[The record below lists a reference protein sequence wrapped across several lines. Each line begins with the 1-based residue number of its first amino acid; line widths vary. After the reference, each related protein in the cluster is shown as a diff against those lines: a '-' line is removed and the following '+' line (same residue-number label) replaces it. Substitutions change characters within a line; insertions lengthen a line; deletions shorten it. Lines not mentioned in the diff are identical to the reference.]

1 MGIGTEPG
9 RVQKDRAGDDTDDF
23 RVIKSPK
30 SRMRHRIAIVK
41 DGFDLPGIA
50 LLADEALPRPD
61 GLDFGLHGLNL
72 RHVSGLSQVQ
82 GRAVARSASSP
93 YDAGMVRLLASIVLL
108 VLFAAGALAQEP
120 ARTDERHLRRKFDP
134 VGSAPIYPIPLPD
147 PVRERPVYMRTAK
160 PLSEIAEFDA
170 KASAACRV
178 HDFGQFEQHRG
189 RAVVAGRTYGAA
201 ASGSDLLADHP
212 RVAKPSAVYVFENQG
227 MTACRVWRVKPAAL
241 RAAN

>member
-1 MGIGTEPG
+1 MRDRVTFVKHGLDFPG
-9 RVQKDRAGDDTDDF
+9 V
-23 RVIKSPK
+23 
-30 SRMRHRIAIVK
+30 
-41 DGFDLPGIA
+41 A
-50 LLADEALPRPD
+50 LLADETLPRPD
-61 GLDFGLHGLNL
+61 GLDCGFHCPNL
-72 RHVSGLSQVQ
+72 RHVSGLSQVL
-82 GRAVARSASSP
+82 GRAVARSAPSP
-93 YDAGMVRLLASIVLL
+93 YYAGMVRFFASIALL

-134 VGSAPIYPIPLPD
+134 VGSAPIHPIPLPD

-212 RVAKPSAVYVFENQG
+212 RVAKPSAVYIFENQG
-227 MTACRVWRVKPAAL
+227 MTACRAWRVKPAAL